1 MNVFNNVTLESLEKN
16 RTRTI
21 VTIIGIML
29 SAAMICAS
37 TTLVSSMRNFVLRC
51 AIHIDGDWYGAV
63 YDAAYKDYEDI
74 RDSDRVSSAA
84 YAQVLGYAKI
94 DSANERKPYLYVLGG
109 DVASGYFKTMPVHL
123 ILGTLPKD
131 STEIILPEH
140 LTSNGKV
147 NYKLGDTVTLDVGDR
162 TLDGRRLGQDT
173 PVYTYDSETQVDVMS
188 GERLKNTEP
197 RTYTVVGIYER
208 PTFEDYSAPGY
219 TALTAADTKSAD
231 QAPIHCYFKL
241 HKPAGVYDFMKEM
254 GYTQEYRY
262 AYNTKVLLYSGTAPF
277 DSFLTAFYSLAAII
291 IALIV
296 FGSVSLIYNAFSIS
310 VSERTRQFGL
320 LSSVGATRKQLL
332 RMVLFEA
339 LAVSIVGIP
348 LGILVGIGGIGITL
362 LLIGDK
368 FFSIVR
374 VDIPMRLCVSWQAVV
389 IAAVIAL
396 VTVLISA
403 WIPSKRATGVSAV
416 EAIRQSMDIKVSGRP
431 VRTSKLAYKLFG
443 LPGVL
448 AGKHYKRNRK
458 KYRTTVVSL
467 FMSIVLFVSAAAF
480 TDYMMESAEGGLASD
495 QFDLIYAA
503 ESDASFAMTPDALL
517 ELLFS
522 DQNVTGGTYTKKQFL
537 QGDIS
542 REYVTAM
549 FADRFSNFGM
559 ESEDGAPKELG
570 ISGYLYFVADVEFN
584 RLLEKYNL
592 KEADYYDRDKP
603 LGIAL
608 DRNIELDRRLEKYVT
623 LDTLQG
629 DGCVIEGL
637 YYVEIDGYYRKDSR
651 IDENGNKVVLY
662 QNRDNESDIIE
673 LPYEESFAKY
683 TLRSEKTIEEAP
695 FFVSRSTPVAINMIY
710 PYSMLESV
718 VPEAALNQF
727 RNTEY
732 FLTSSNHTASFENL
746 ATVLT
751 ENGLSSR
758 QLFDYAANAETN
770 RNVVTIIRVF
780 AYGFIVLI
788 SLIAAANVFNTIS
801 TNISLRRR
809 EFAMLKSVGMTQKGF
824 RRMMNYE
831 CLLYGSKALLLGL
844 PVSCGITY
852 LIYRAVTTAYETSFH
867 LPWAAIGIAV
877 LSVFLVVFATM
888 MYSMSKV
895 KKDNP
900 IDALK
905 NENL

>member
-1 MNVFNNVTLESLEKN
+1 MNVFNKVTLESLEKN

-173 PVYTYDSETQVDVMS
+173 PVYTYDSETQVEIMS
-188 GERLKNTEP
+188 GERLENTEP

-320 LSSVGATRKQLL
+320 LSSVGATRKQLR

-374 VDIPMRLCVSWQAVV
+374 VAIPMRLCVSWQAVV

-403 WIPSKRATGVSAV
+403 WIPSKRATRVSAV

-503 ESDASFAMTPDALL
+503 ESDASAAMTPDALL

-522 DQNVTGGTYTKKQFL
+522 EQNVTGGTYTKKQFL

-549 FADRFSNFGM
+549 YADRFADFGM
-559 ESEDGAPKELG
+559 EREDATPKDLS
-570 ISGYLYFVADVEFN
+570 ISGYLYFVADAEFN
-584 RLLEKYNL
+584 KLLEKYNL
-592 KEADYYDRDKP
+592 KESDYYDRDKP

-623 LDTLQG
+623 LDTLKG
-629 DGCVIEGL
+629 DVCVIEGL

-662 QNRDNESDIIE
+662 QNRDNENDIIE

-732 FLTSSNHTASFENL
+732 FLTSSDHTASFENL

-888 MYSMSKV
+888 MYAMRKV

>member
-1 MNVFNNVTLESLEKN
+1 MNVFNKVTLESLEKN

-173 PVYTYDSETQVDVMS
+173 PVYTYDSETQVEIMS
-188 GERLKNTEP
+188 GERLENTEP

-320 LSSVGATRKQLL
+320 LSSVGATRKQLR

-374 VDIPMRLCVSWQAVV
+374 VAIPMRLCVSWQAVV

-403 WIPSKRATGVSAV
+403 WIPSKRATRVSAV

-503 ESDASFAMTPDALL
+503 ESDASAAMTPDALL

-522 DQNVTGGTYTKKQFL
+522 EPNVTGGTYTKKQFL

-549 FADRFSNFGM
+549 FADRFADFGM
-559 ESEDGAPKELG
+559 EREDAAPKNLS
-570 ISGYLYFVADVEFN
+570 ISGYLYFVADAEFN

-592 KEADYYDRDKP
+592 KEADYYDRDNP

-608 DRNIELDRRLEKYVT
+608 DRNIEFDRRLEKYVT
-623 LDTLQG
+623 LDTLKG

-673 LPYEESFAKY
+673 LPYGESFAKY

-824 RRMMNYE
+824 RRMMNCE

-888 MYSMSKV
+888 MYAMRKV